1 MTMTTGGHRPERIDQ
16 DGQHAYALGGQPG
29 RRGEAAPSL
38 SDEELIGRLAAGD
51 PDALGPLYSRYVRL
65 VLTIA
70 NQSLEPAAAEDLVQ
84 EVFLSVWRRAAS
96 YDPDRA
102 PFRVWLLQLSHS
114 HVLNELRRR
123 GRRPRLVVPEQV
135 DDHLRL
141 IEDPMP
147 GPVEAVLRGQRQ
159 DAVDEA
165 LAALPAEQQRALRLA
180 FFAEMTH
187 EQVAASTDVPLGTAK
202 SRIRSGLRRLRTHLN
217 PLLVG
222 GVAVVLVAGGVVY
235 QQQHDEAVRNAR
247 ALWHV
252 TMSDV
257 QSVRLVGVGS
267 APLDAHGLYRA
278 RDGADL
284 AVLTVSN
291 LAPLGEGR
299 TYQAWADID
308 GSWRSLGTVPP
319 LTTDGRALLIAEGTD
334 LGKPVGAVMVTEEPA
349 GGASAPSDR
358 VVISWSAR

>member
-1 MTMTTGGHRPERIDQ
+1 MTTGGHLPERADY
-16 DGQHAYALGGQPG
+16 DGRQVFSFGGRPG
-29 RRGEAAPSL
+29 RRGEDLSSAP
-38 SDEELIGRLAAGD
+38 SDEELMRRLADGE
-51 PDALGPLYSRYVRL
+51 PDALGPLYGRHVRL
-65 VLTIA
+65 VLSVA

-84 EVFLSVWRRAAS
+84 EVFLAVWRRAATF
-96 YDPDRA
+96 DPQRA
-102 PFRVWLLQLSHS
+102 PFRVWLLQIAHS

-123 GRRPRLVVPEQV
+123 GRRPRLVLPDQA

-141 IEDPMP
+141 LEDPMP
-147 GPVEAVLRGQRQ
+147 EPVEAVLRGQRQ

-165 LAALPAEQQRALRLA
+165 LAALPPEQQRALRLA
-180 FFAEMTH
+180 FYAEMTH
-187 EQVAASTDVPLGTAK
+187 EQVAASTEVPLGTAK
-202 SRIRSGLRRLRTHLN
+202 SRIRSGLRRLRSQLN

-235 QQQHDEAVRNAR
+235 QQEHDLAARNAR

-257 QSVRLVGVGS
+257 QAVRLEAVGG
-267 APLDAHGLYRA
+267 APLDAHGIFRA
-278 RDGADL
+278 RDGADI

-299 TYQAWADID
+299 AYQAWARID

-319 LTTDGRALLIAEGTD
+319 TNADGRALLIAEGSD
-334 LGKPVGAVMVTEEPA
+334 LGTRADAVMVTEEPA
-349 GGASAPSDR
+349 GSVTAPSDR
-358 VVISWSAR
+358 VVISWLAP